1 MKRRASV
8 VCICILCLLS
18 LCLSSCTFYNGNTEI
33 YEADGVEYLLSGY
46 VKRCFVSEIT
56 IPEGVTEHTVT
67 LPDRLESG
75 HKVEGIGGYVGTG
88 VPTPCDIVI
97 EGISTENFVSREEY
111 LDMLEQNE
119 FIEYTL
125 TVNIGK
131 YVDGVMLFDTYDVCY
146 IKVFDTD
153 NTSEEGAEQ
162 KPAQYIRLSIYY
174 NIDEDNPYMYSSDG
188 KIFYRET
195 ESAQ

>member
-1 MKRRASV
+1 MKRRVSA

-18 LCLSSCTFYNGNTEI
+18 LCLSSCTFYNGNTEV
-33 YEADGVEYLLSGY
+33 YEADGVTYLLSGY

-67 LPDRLESG
+67 IPDRLESG

-97 EGISTENFVSREEY
+97 DGISTEAIGSHEEY
-111 LDMLEQNE
+111 TDMLEQNE

-125 TVNIGK
+125 TVNVGK
-131 YVDGVMLFDTYDVCY
+131 YVDDVMLFDAYDACY
-146 IKVFDTD
+146 IKVFD
-153 NTSEEGAEQ
+153 TSEEGAEQ
-162 KPAQYIRLSIYY
+162 KPAQYIRLSIHY

-195 ESAQ
+195 ETAA